1 MFTKPLSLLAAFMT
15 AASLVNQV
23 AAGDLP
29 PDNPFSSPS
38 PLVFQTPQFDRIRDE
53 HFRPAFLEGM
63 RLQLAEMDAITAQK
77 DAPTFENTITA
88 IEKSGA
94 LLTRVRNVFSNLTSS
109 HKNEALQ
116 AIETELAPLQAA
128 HSDNILLNRLLFARV
143 SSLWDRRATLGL
155 MTEQKEVLKQ
165 HYENF
170 VRA

>member
-1 MFTKPLSLLAAFMT
+1 
-15 AASLVNQV
+15 
-23 AAGDLP
+23 
-29 PDNPFSSPS
+29 
-38 PLVFQTPQFDRIRDE
+38 
-53 HFRPAFLEGM
+53 
-63 RLQLAEMDAITAQK
+63 QK

-155 MTEQKEVLKQ
+155 MTEQQEVLKQ

-170 VRA
+170 VRAGARLTDEQQVRIRALNEKISLLETKFHTM